1 MAKQEEVKK
10 IVSLIL
16 SLSMILSLITFVP
29 ASVYADEETLETE
42 QGEAEALE
50 EVQEEA
56 PGTAAQAEAAATF
69 KNTTDDGGL
78 DVINLCEE
86 RTFKAMI
93 PISSGSDVD
102 AEQVVWSLDRDL
114 SKEYVSKEQYPNQK
128 AGGTLDTWMDS
139 GRNPSPLFK
148 DIVTEVEEQD
158 GQSYLTVTFGNK
170 PYFSSGSAPHAAGGA
185 YLDVCGYFDL
195 TAKQGS
201 SEIGSVSVTVVPYDN
216 FHTMDQVYE
225 ELDEMVMYAKAN
237 TNIYVQK
244 FSMGKSSGVIYDALD
259 MPYIIVAK
267 DEKAVSDWLKFTD
280 DAEKDPE
287 KVLADIEAGVYN
299 DIKVPVMYS
308 NIHSNEVAA
317 VDGIIEFAW
326 TIIEAANE
334 NGNGNLSYDTLTGF
348 TDEGKAQLETEMG
361 TVGAKGSVAIPDLVK
376 DKATYLGYLKAG
388 NRNSDVVALSQYY
401 NVEEKNIDVDELLD
415 DVFFILVPEENV
427 EGRTYITRTASN
439 GYDLNRD
446 NSFQTTSE
454 TQNMQKLI
462 GTYNP
467 VSFTEFH
474 GMIAGFQ
481 VEPCDP
487 PHEPNFEYDL
497 LAEHL
502 LPGGEAL
509 GIAAVANNKRYN
521 SYTTPQRDY
530 LSYTGNK
537 TADGQD
543 ETYWVGPWDDMSTS
557 YTPQFAMLHGTVAY
571 TVELPGYNDDG
582 AELVKYGC
590 IGQSDYIA
598 GEKLGY
604 IKDQV
609 KIYERGV
616 NNANSNAFGMVGQW
630 FCNQYD
636 VEGAESNLFRP
647 EYNGEGENGNFYPE
661 FYIIPLD
668 SKNQKNLDAAYDMM
682 EWLSRNDVKIKVT
695 NAPYTYDGVTYPA
708 GTMIVS
714 MHQAK
719 RSVANGALYDGTLI
733 TSWTELYSEGITSF
747 AETRGFDMITVAKEA
762 EFSKVMG
769 VCGSAMDHSAC
780 LSYIKSKTSQF
791 TGTSGRDVIIKN
803 TSVDAAAAVNALL
816 KAGETVGMVTDE
828 GSAYYGDFICSYK
841 AWQSISGKYMLTG
854 IGIAGEAED
863 FPAAAVIKE
872 APSVYITGAPGKNSS
887 GFVYA
892 SRVGSANWNY
902 DRVAMEAMNFM
913 TVRELDDA
921 DVIAGASSPGTAALE
936 SIKKGMPYIGYGS
949 SANGT
954 NNGRVGSLFASGA
967 ITYSSCARGS
977 MDTLGYVT
985 YPEKTLVNAS
995 NINSG
1000 DDMLYGY
1007 GTRYYSAYPD
1017 GAKALVKF
1025 DGTKEATEGFVVAID
1040 SAGKASAEAYFDSV
1054 QGFSYE
1060 GADKD
1065 GNEINIA
1072 LFANS
1077 LTHKGHQ
1084 TDEYSYISNFIFSNM
1099 LGEEEYTASA
1109 KTSSGGG
1116 HHGSSGNAA
1125 NAQQPVDNT
1134 TGTVITTGSAV
1145 QTGSFSDVKSNSWY
1159 HSAVEYVSSKGIMTG
1174 VSGNSFGP
1182 NIDTTRGMIVTILYR
1197 LENQPAGA
1205 EAAAFGDVKATQYYA
1220 NAIAWA
1226 NANGIVT
1233 GYGNGLFGPN
1243 DAITREQ
1250 MAAILYRYAQYK
1262 GYDVS
1267 ASADLTAFSDAVNV
1281 SGYAVDAMK
1290 WANAAGLINGVTSST
1305 LVPENS
1311 AVRAQAASILMRF
1324 CENIK

>member
-1 MAKQEEVKK
+1 MAKQEEIKK
-10 IVSLIL
+10 ILALVL
-16 SLSMILSLITFVP
+16 SLSMLLSLAAFVP
-29 ASVYADEETLETE
+29 ASVYADEE
-42 QGEAEALE
+42 
-50 EVQEEA
+50 
-56 PGTAAQAEAAATF
+56 AQAAVQSEAKAVF
-69 KNTTDDGGL
+69 KNTTGDGGL

-93 PISSGSDVD
+93 PLSSGSDVD
-102 AEQVVWSLDRDL
+102 TEQVVWSLDRDL
-114 SKEYVSKEQYPNQK
+114 SKEYVSEEQYPNQK
-128 AGGTLDTWMDS
+128 AGGVLETWTDS
-139 GRNPSPLFK
+139 GSNPKPLFS
-148 DIVTEVEEQD
+148 DIVTALEEQD

-170 PYFSSGSAPHAAGGA
+170 LYFSSGSAPHSNGGA

-195 TAKQGS
+195 TAKQGD
-201 SEIGSVSVTVVPYDN
+201 SEIGSVPVTVVPYDN
-216 FHTMDQVYE
+216 FHTMSQVYD
-225 ELDEMVMYAKAN
+225 ELDKMVMYAKAN
-237 TNIYVQK
+237 TDIYAEK

-267 DEKAVSDWLKFTD
+267 DEKVVSDWLKFTD
-280 DAEKDPE
+280 DAEKNPE
-287 KVLADIEAGVYN
+287 KVLADIEAGVYD

-326 TIIEAANE
+326 AIIEAADKN
-334 NGNGNLSYDTLTGF
+334 NGADISYNVLTDF

-361 TVGAKGSVAIPDLVK
+361 PAGAKGSVAVPDLVK

-388 NRNSDVVALSQYY
+388 NKNSSVVDLSKYY
-401 NVEEKNIDVDELLD
+401 KVEEKNIAVSELLD
-415 DVFFILVPEENV
+415 DVFFIIVPEENV
-427 EGRTYITRTASN
+427 EGRTYVTRTASN

-446 NSFQTTSE
+446 NSFQTTPE

-462 GTYNP
+462 GKYNP

-509 GIAAVANNKRYN
+509 GIAAVANNERYN

-530 LSYTGNK
+530 LSYTGSK
-537 TADGQD
+537 TESGED
-543 ETYWVGPWDDMSTS
+543 ETYWANPWDDMSTS

-616 NNANSNAFGMVGQW
+616 NNANSNDFDMVGQW
-630 FCNQYD
+630 FCDQYD
-636 VEGAESNLFRP
+636 VEGAESELFRP
-647 EYNGEGENGNFYPE
+647 EYSGEGENGNFYPE

-682 EWLSRNDVKIKVT
+682 EWLSRNDVKINITK
-695 NAPYTYDGVTYPA
+695 APYTYDGVTYPA

-719 RSVANGALYDGTLI
+719 RSVANGSLYDGTLI

-747 AETRGFDMITVAKEA
+747 AETRGFDMVTVAKEA

-769 VCGSAMDHSAC
+769 VCGSAMDHDAC
-780 LSYIKSKTSQF
+780 ISYIKSKTSQF

-803 TSVDAAAAVNALL
+803 TSVDAAAAVNTLL

-828 GSAYYGDFICSYK
+828 NSAYYGDFICSYK
-841 AWQSISGKYMLTG
+841 AWQSVSGKYMLTG

-863 FPAAAVIKE
+863 FPAAMIIKG
-872 APSVYITGAPGKNSS
+872 APSIYITGAPGTDGS

-892 SRVGSANWNY
+892 SRLRNYSWNY
-902 DRVAMEAMNFM
+902 DRVAMEAMNFT
-913 TVRELDDA
+913 TVSKLEDA
-921 DVIAGASSPGTAALE
+921 DVIVGASSPGTAALE
-936 SIKKGMPYIGYGS
+936 SIKKGVPYIGYGS

-954 NNGRVGSLFASGA
+954 NNERVGSLFASGA
-967 ITYSSCARGS
+967 IAYNSCARGS

-985 YPEKTLVNAS
+985 YPETTLVNAS
-995 NINSG
+995 HVTSG

-1007 GTRYYSAYPD
+1007 GTRYYSSYPD

-1077 LTHKGHQ
+1077 LTNKGHQ

-1099 LGEEEYTASA
+1099 LGDEEYTASA
-1109 KTSSGGG
+1109 KTSSGG
-1116 HHGSSGNAA
+1116 HSSGNTAD
-1125 NAQQPVDNT
+1125 AQQPADNT
-1134 TGTVITTGSAV
+1134 SGGAV
-1145 QTGSFSDVKSNSWY
+1145 TAGSFSDVKTGNWY
-1159 HSAVEYVSSKGIMTG
+1159 YDAVEYVASKGLMTG
-1174 VSGNSFGP
+1174 VSGSSFGS

-1197 LENQPAGA
+1197 LENEPSGA
-1205 EAAAFGDVKATQYYA
+1205 AQAVFDDVKTSQYYA
-1220 NAIAWA
+1220 DAIAWA

-1267 ASADLTAFSDAVNV
+1267 AAADLAAFSDASSV
-1281 SGYAVDAMK
+1281 SKYAVDAMK
-1290 WANAAGLINGVTSST
+1290 WANAEGLITGVTSSK
-1305 LVPENS
+1305 LVPANN

-1324 CENIK
+1324 CENIEQ